1 MGVVVEIDF
10 STSKFKFN
18 VTIHLKTTLVYPRPH
33 RDASTNAYRLPIF
46 FNNMLC
52 FIQPSSSLALGDKAV
67 LVIIILASATV
78 VTIIITAIIY
88 TAWCKNNSVH
98 PDVESIEVREAPV
111 SSRAHRDG
119 PTTSRAPPP
128 PPTPKAAPKP
138 KAPAPREPE
147 ASPAKKGQAKKG
159 KMLKKDAW

>member
-1 MGVVVEIDF
+1 MLTDY
-10 STSKFKFN
+10 
-18 VTIHLKTTLVYPRPH
+18 LY
-33 RDASTNAYRLPIF
+33 F

-88 TAWCKNNSVH
+88 TVWCKNNSVH
-98 PDVESIEVREAPV
+98 PDVESIEVKEAPV

-147 ASPAKKGQAKKG
+147 ASPSKKGQAKKG

>member
-1 MGVVVEIDF
+1 MGAVVEIDF
-10 STSKFKFN
+10 STSKRNYSFEN
-18 VTIHLKTTLVYPRPH
+18 NPGI
-33 RDASTNAYRLPIF
+33 STAPQRRLNKCLQITIF

-88 TAWCKNNSVH
+88 TVWCKNNSVH
-98 PDVESIEVREAPV
+98 PDVESIEVKEAPV

-128 PPTPKAAPKP
+128 PPATKAAPKP